1 MSIDADKLR
10 LLEARMVRVRSPGT
24 SREGFGPPAD
34 SNSLKSNQNQTS
46 SLASSLSMPIAV
58 LDQNSNGGGMTKIKQ
73 LKRSAPK
80 SAIKPTTTKRPR
92 KLQRG
97 SAGSESVSEEGTTTI
112 STSEKNGTAAANDQP
127 MASPSD
133 GSSPNRPRT
142 HDATA
147 AAAAV
152 ESPASAARPID
163 SFFNK
168 KTSAVSSEERT
179 SKKKKTS
186 NSNSSSG
193 VNIPRFV
200 GPSSSS
206 LSSISTITSSASASA
221 SSSSSASASAS
232 ALSSMLPPASVS
244 ASERMALVERAKL
257 QTKLHKLE
265 QHVVEVTKHAKQTEE
280 AWSTERKRLQGL
292 VTETRGEC
300 NQRVNRAAHA
310 LENVLR
316 AKAVSDGIQSHLS
329 LATNSHRLGRVVIQ
343 RTSTKSVEMWEDGH
357 VFRDLEIA
365 KTTMST
371 QKVALDARRKEL
383 QNKRR
388 SMNRAQKNIL
398 NSDASNDGLL
408 SAGKNTNTSS
418 SSSSSSSSSPSSSTS
433 TSTSSSSTSSSPSSS
448 SSSSTTNVRQ
458 MTETEREQ
466 HNAFEELSLASEE
479 EALKIAFDDLKNEEK
494 RIDVDILRLDNEK
507 ILHIRETKRMRDED
521 ASRFNCRPV
530 LHQRYLL
537 LRLLGRGGF
546 SEVWEGKFEEEE
558 KGKRKKKSLFIYLFC
573 VKVCQSV
580 SNLTF

>member
-46 SLASSLSMPIAV
+46 PLASTHSQPIAV
-58 LDQNSNGGGMTKIKQ
+58 LDQNSNGGGMSKMKQ

-80 SAIKPTTTKRPR
+80 SAVKPTTTKRPR

-97 SAGSESVSEEGTTTI
+97 SAGSESVSEEGTII
-112 STSEKNGTAAANDQP
+112 STSEKNGTAANDQP

-133 GSSPNRPRT
+133 SSSPNRPRT
-142 HDATA
+142 HDITA
-147 AAAAV
+147 GGSAAGAAGAAAV

-168 KTSAVSSEERT
+168 KTSAASSEERT
-179 SKKKKTS
+179 SKKKKSSGST
-186 NSNSSSG
+186 SSSG

-206 LSSISTITSSASASA
+206 LASISTITSSALA
-221 SSSSSASASAS
+221 SSAPSS

-257 QTKLHKLE
+257 QAKLHKLE
-265 QHVVEVTKHAKQTEE
+265 QHVVEVTKHAKQTEG

-365 KTTMST
+365 KTAMQT

-388 SMNRAQKNIL
+388 SMNRAQKNEKNIL
-398 NSDASNDGLL
+398 NSEVSNDGLL
-408 SAGKNTNTSS
+408 SAGKNTSSSSTSTSS
-418 SSSSSSSSSPSSSTS
+418 SPSSTSVSTTTTTTSSSSSPSSSS
-433 TSTSSSSTSSSPSSS
+433 TN
-448 SSSSTTNVRQ
+448 NVRQ

-494 RIDVDILRLDNEK
+494 RIEVDMIRLENEK

-546 SEVWEGKFEEEE
+546 SEVWEGKL
-558 KGKRKKKSLFIYLFC
+558 KKKKKKNNFFSSF
-573 VKVCQSV
+573 
-580 SNLTF
+580 